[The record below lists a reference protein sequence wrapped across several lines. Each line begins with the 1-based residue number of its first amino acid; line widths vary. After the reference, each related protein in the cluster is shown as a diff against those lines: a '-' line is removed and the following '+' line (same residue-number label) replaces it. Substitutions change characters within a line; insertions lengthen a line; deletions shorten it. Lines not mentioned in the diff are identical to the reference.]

1 MRPQTLLVGT
11 DFSEYADR
19 AFSAALNLAT
29 QFDASLELLHVVDT
43 PIPFFEPYTVSL
55 PDTWLTEIRIKH
67 EKNLTEQV
75 QRENKRNIKIK
86 VRVLEGNPALTIAR
100 EAERI
105 AADLVIVGSRGQ
117 GGIKHALL
125 GSVAERIVR
134 ESQCNVLTIQDAS
147 PPQKLLVGTDL
158 STHSDYALSV
168 AAELAHEF
176 NATLELVHAIHVPVA
191 FVTPYETVIPE
202 TAIEEVFNGA
212 EQDLRRLAK
221 DLTRDLVVRTS
232 VLAEPPHSAL
242 CDAAE
247 RDKADLI
254 VVGAHE
260 HSGLKRMML
269 GGVAERVL
277 RNAPCSVLIVRVPH

>member
-19 AFSAALNLAT
+19 AFSAALSLAA

-75 QRENKRNIKIK
+75 QRENKRNIKIE

-105 AADLVIVGSRGQ
+105 SADLVIVGSRGQ

-202 TAIEEVFNGA
+202 TTIEEVFNGA

-277 RNAPCSVLIVRVPH
+277 RNAPCSVLIVRVPN